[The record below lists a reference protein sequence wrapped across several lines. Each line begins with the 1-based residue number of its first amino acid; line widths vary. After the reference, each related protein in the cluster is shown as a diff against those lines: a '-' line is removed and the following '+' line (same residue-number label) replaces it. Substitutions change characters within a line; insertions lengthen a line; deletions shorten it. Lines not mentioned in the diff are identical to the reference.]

1 MKKNGKKSL
10 SNRDIQNICKLTIGW
25 KGKLTWKRLVDAIND
40 DLGIKTTRQTLSEY
54 FAIKQEYD
62 LKKSE
67 LRGTTIVSRTVEP
80 ATVTHLQNEIYKLKK
95 EVEMLERTK
104 KKQLAMIERIM
115 ENAREIPNL
124 DITVLLKARDS

>member
-1 MKKNGKKSL
+1 MKNTGKKSL
-10 SNRDIQNICKLTIGW
+10 SNQDIRNICKLIVGW
-25 KGKLTWKRLVDAIND
+25 KNKLTWKRLVDAIND

-67 LRGTTIVSRTVEP
+67 LRGATVVSRTIEP
-80 ATVTHLQNEIYKLKK
+80 APVTHLKNEIYKLKK

-124 DITVLLKARDS
+124 DISVLLKARDS